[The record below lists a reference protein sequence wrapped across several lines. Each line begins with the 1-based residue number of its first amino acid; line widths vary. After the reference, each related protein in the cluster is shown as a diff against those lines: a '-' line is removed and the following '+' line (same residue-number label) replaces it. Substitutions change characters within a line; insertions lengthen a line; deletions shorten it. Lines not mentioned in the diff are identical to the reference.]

1 MTNIDLSKKLAA
13 LDLENV
19 LLISIKD
26 EEPTKEEKEDMYSV
40 SISKKTYFE
49 NKELVDD
56 FVRKLCSYE
65 RTWIRTLY
73 FDSKYHM
80 TEEYFKILQM

>member
-49 NKELVDD
+49 NK
-56 FVRKLCSYE
+56 
-65 RTWIRTLY
+65 
-73 FDSKYHM
+73 
-80 TEEYFKILQM
+80 